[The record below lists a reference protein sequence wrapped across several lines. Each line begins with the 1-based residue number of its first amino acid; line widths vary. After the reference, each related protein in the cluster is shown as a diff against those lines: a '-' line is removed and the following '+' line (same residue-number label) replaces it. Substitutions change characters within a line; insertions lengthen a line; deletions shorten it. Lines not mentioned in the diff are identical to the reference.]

1 MPPSLRINHK
11 CNSRQFNDYSHPQVT
26 LLPFP
31 FRFSVNIIT
40 IVITK
45 DDSSK
50 HWGQQLLRAT
60 APPAQNIQDLELCHD
75 IQAHN
80 LVSRIWII
88 LGFGVKFWSCG
99 KMGFG
104 VKFWSRG
111 KMGFGVKSR
120 GKISR
125 DLSTKPPSV
134 ITNWI
139 HLWSCLAATVIL
151 LPIYLDNFYSFCNH
165 QSPQTQ
171 HWLLYI
177 AC

>member
-88 LGFGVKFWSCG
+88 LGFGVKFWS
-99 KMGFG
+99 
-104 VKFWSRG
+104 RG

-165 QSPQTQ
+165 QSLQK
-171 HWLLYI
+171 LLWQLHI